1 MSVSFGGL
9 SAGLRGV
16 KTYERAFE
24 RAAERVTAATTSKT
38 AAVAEDPVVQL
49 PNALAEMIVAQRMHT
64 AAMRVVETAHEML
77 REVVELPE

>member
-24 RAAERVTAATTSKT
+24 RAAEGVTATTTSKT
-38 AAVAEDPVVQL
+38 AAVAEDPVAQL
-49 PNALAEMIVAQRMHT
+49 PNAVVEMIVAQRMHT
-64 AAMRVVETAHEML
+64 AALRVLETAQEML
-77 REVVELPE
+77 REVLELPE

>member
-9 SAGLRGV
+9 PAGLRGV
-16 KTYERAFE
+16 NTYGRAFE
-24 RAAERVTAATTSKT
+24 RAAERVAAATTSKT
-38 AAVAEDPVVQL
+38 AAVTEDPVAQL

-64 AAMRVVETAHEML
+64 AALRVLETAQEML

>member
-16 KTYERAFE
+16 KIYERAFE
-24 RAAERVTAATTSKT
+24 RAAERVAAATTSKT
-38 AAVAEDPVVQL
+38 AVAAEDPV
-49 PNALAEMIVAQRMHT
+49 AELADAAVEMIVAQRMHT

-77 REVVELPE
+77 REVLEPPG